1 MVKDMSNKKGLKV
14 YFIHSDKINY
24 NDLIYLPVLRSNYL
38 SNHKLIF
45 GKNKANENTYF
56 KDIMD
61 DSDLL
66 VVELTSPDVGFNMQ
80 LKQAIISKKPI
91 LALAQKDI
99 GYDEKYQKLLK
110 NVIGYSTEEEFR
122 YFVETFVKTYEGKID
137 DGKVDSTVVLGVL
150 N

>member
-1 MVKDMSNKKGLKV
+1 MSKKKGLKV
-14 YFIHSDKINY
+14 YFVHSDKMDY
-24 NDLIYLPVLRSNYL
+24 NNLIYLPVLRSNYL

-61 DSDLL
+61 ECDLI
-66 VVELTSPDVGFNMQ
+66 VVELTNPDVGFNMQ
-80 LKQAIISKKPI
+80 LKQALMSKKPI

-122 YFVETFVKTYEGKID
+122 YFVETFVKTYDGKID
-137 DGKVDSTVVLGVL
+137 SGQVDPTVVLGLL

>member
-1 MVKDMSNKKGLKV
+1 MSNKKGLKI
-14 YFIHSDKINY
+14 YFVHSDKIDY
-24 NDLIYLPVLRSNYL
+24 NKLIYLPVLRSNFL

-45 GKNKANENTYF
+45 GKTVDNEKKYF
-56 KDIMD
+56 KDLMD
-61 DSDLL
+61 VSDLI
-66 VVELTSPDVGFNMQ
+66 VVELTNPDVGFNLQ

-91 LALAQKDI
+91 LALAQKNI

-110 NVIGYSTEEEFR
+110 SVIGYSNEEEFR

-137 DGKVDSTVVLGVL
+137 SGRVDPTVVLGVL

>member
-1 MVKDMSNKKGLKV
+1 MSKKKGLKV
-14 YFIHSDKINY
+14 YFVHSDKVDY
-24 NDLIYLPVLRSNYL
+24 NNLIYLPVLRSNYL
-38 SNHKLIF
+38 SNHKLVF
-45 GKNKANENTYF
+45 GKTVENENKYF

-61 DSDLL
+61 ECDLF

-91 LALAQKDI
+91 LALAQKSV

-122 YFVETFVKTYEGKID
+122 YFVETLVKTYEGKVSE
-137 DGKVDSTVVLGVL
+137 GNVDQTVVLGVL